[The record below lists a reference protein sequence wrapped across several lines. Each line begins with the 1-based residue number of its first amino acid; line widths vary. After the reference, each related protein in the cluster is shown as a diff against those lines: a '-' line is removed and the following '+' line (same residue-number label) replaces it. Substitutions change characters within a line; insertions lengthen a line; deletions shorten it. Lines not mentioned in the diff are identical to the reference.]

1 MFESRSLIR
10 LLSFVNIFLSS
21 RKLEI
26 LLLQPA
32 KHAGPLPTLTGRTR
46 RTADAIRAEEG
57 NLRYDYFFSESDP
70 ETVLLID
77 NGASQE
83 DVPTTG
89 ETFTE
94 NSY

>member
-1 MFESRSLIR
+1 M
-10 LLSFVNIFLSS
+10 
-21 RKLEI
+21 
-26 LLLQPA
+26 
-32 KHAGPLPTLTGRTR
+32 TGRTR

-89 ETFTE
+89 ETFIRK
-94 NSY
+94 